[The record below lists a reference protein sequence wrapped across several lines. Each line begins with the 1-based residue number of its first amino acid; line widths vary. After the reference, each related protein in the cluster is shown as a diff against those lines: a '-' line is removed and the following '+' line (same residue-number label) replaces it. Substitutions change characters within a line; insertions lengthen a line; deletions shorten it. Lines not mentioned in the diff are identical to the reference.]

1 MKALKKY
8 IAIVTY
14 QIGVNIIGLPIY
26 WNNYILS
33 SYKFEI
39 KSKYHK

>member
-8 IAIVTY
+8 IAIITY

-26 WNNYILS
+26 HNNYVYD
-33 SYKFEI
+33 SYVINI